1 MSLLTLFVLPLALS
15 VTHGLVQRITNR
27 VIASSRTPIRVTSL
41 LPRTQ
46 IDLRAEDLDFL
57 EFDDAVIGERKPTS
71 GLDAGATVDTR
82 MRYRAT
88 TTLNVRFIGTDS
100 NLDSVSELDESILK
114 RGDKVFYSNHPHISI
129 VSFHLP
135 P

>member
-88 TTLNVRFIGTDS
+88 TTLNVRYIGADS
-100 NLDSVSELDESILK
+100 NLDSVSDELILK
-114 RGDKVFYSNHPHISI
+114 RGDKVFYSNHPHIST